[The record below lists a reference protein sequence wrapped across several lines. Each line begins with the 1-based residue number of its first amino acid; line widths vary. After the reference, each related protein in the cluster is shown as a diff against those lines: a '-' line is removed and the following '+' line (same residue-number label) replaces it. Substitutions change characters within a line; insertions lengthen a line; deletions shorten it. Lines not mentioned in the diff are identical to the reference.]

1 MGRGEDL
8 FGYLSCRVC
17 SMEEYYFDVLDEEG
31 RVLEEIPLA
40 GLKTIG
46 RPSRDSIPDIEI
58 PTQCRS
64 ASRQH
69 ATIKLQGD
77 QPVLEDHSTLGTIV
91 NRILVEGSSVP
102 LHHGDEIVFGQ
113 SGDGWRVR
121 FRGPKDPGR
130 TTTPADPL
138 ELLVVSKAPRQIRI
152 GRQVVEEH
160 LGGRAFVLLKYL
172 SDRKGNWYPTKNLI
186 EVLWPDADN
195 SPLHANEALAKHKKQ
210 INDLIRPYIYGPD
223 AIDEN
228 AIESRPYRGYRMKPR
243 LEE

>member
-1 MGRGEDL
+1 MA
-8 FGYLSCRVC
+8 
-17 SMEEYYFDVLDEEG
+17 EYFFDVLDEEG

-40 GLKTIG
+40 GLATIG
-46 RPSRDSIPDIEI
+46 RPARDCTPDIEI
-58 PTQCRS
+58 PTQCGS
-64 ASRQH
+64 ASRMH

-77 QPVLEDHSTLGTIV
+77 QPVLVDHSTLGTIV
-91 NRILVEGSSVP
+91 NQTLVERSSVP
-102 LHHGDEIVFGQ
+102 LNHGDEIVFGQ

-121 FRGPKDPGR
+121 FRGPKDSGR

-138 ELLVVSKAPRQIRI
+138 ELLIVSEAPRQIRT

-160 LGGRAFVLLKYL
+160 LGDRAFFLLKYL
-172 SDRKGNWYPTKNLI
+172 SDHKGNWYPTKNLI
-186 EVLWPDADN
+186 GVLWPDADN

-210 INDLIRPYIYGPD
+210 INDLLRPYIYGPD
-223 AIDEN
+223 AIEDN